1 MVPTPM
7 AILGP
12 QRMVDGPVALRTVA
26 RMPNT
31 SPHAP
36 NAPAPAAT
44 PGSEIGSKLWSMANT
59 LRAAGARPA
68 DYQAYI
74 LPILMYK
81 VLADRNAD
89 ERDRNVAEFGAE
101 FWEENGEYLLTTQF
115 PAGCDFAG
123 VRGAESNL
131 GEGLTDALV
140 KIQEANDWLA
150 GVFLSTDYGKLNDT
164 AVAALLDVLAGISFS
179 SSQVSDDALGA
190 AYEYLL
196 GQFADAAGA
205 KAGQFFTPPSVA
217 KLLARIVEAQ
227 PGESAYD
234 PTCGSGGLLNQ
245 VVEDVVAHHGADARG
260 TVSLHGQELDEQSAA
275 IARVNFYLHAD
286 QGDVVQ
292 GDTLLSPGFTDG
304 DQLRRFDVAVAN
316 PPFGLENT
324 LAAGWATDRYGRN
337 RWGSV
342 KKKPGEL
349 AFVAHIAS
357 SLKGSADGDE
367 PTGRAAIV
375 LPMGALFRGG
385 VEAQMRKNLLEGG
398 LVDAVIALP
407 GGMFYNTSIPAA
419 ILVLRAQPR
428 TAGEVLFVD
437 ATKTFV
443 KQKKQNAFSE
453 AQVVRVLRVLAEREA
468 VDDVRARSVSVAD
481 LVEAEGDLSSSRW
494 LPAENSVTVDVPG
507 TLAALRR
514 AEKQAASSASD
525 FWKRLEASGYGR

>member
-1 MVPTPM
+1 MPWVERHTE
-7 AILGP
+7 AVAHQVATGP
-12 QRMVDGPVALRTVA
+12 
-26 RMPNT
+26 
-31 SPHAP
+31 
-36 NAPAPAAT
+36 
-44 PGSEIGSKLWSMANT
+44 KLWSMANV
-59 LRAAGARPA
+59 LRAAGVRPA

-81 VLADRNAD
+81 VLADRNSD
-89 ERDRNVAEFGAE
+89 ERDRVLAEFGQE
-101 FWEENGEYLLTTQF
+101 FWDENRGYLEKTKF
-115 PAGCDFAG
+115 PAGCDF
-123 VRGAESNL
+123 ESIRALEANL
-131 GEGLTDALV
+131 GERLSDALV
-140 KIQEANDWLA
+140 ELEEANDWLA
-150 GVFLSTDYGKLNDT
+150 GVFLNTDYGKLTDT
-164 AVAALLDVLAGISFS
+164 AVTALLDVLAGMSFS
-179 SSQVSDDALGA
+179 RSQLSDDALGS

-217 KLLARIVEAQ
+217 KLLARIVGAR
-227 PGESAYD
+227 PGESVYD

-245 VVEDVVAHHGADARG
+245 VVEDVVARHGAEERG

-275 IARVNFYLHAD
+275 IAKVNFYLHAD
-286 QGDVVQ
+286 QGDVKR
-292 GDTLLSPGFTDG
+292 GDTLLSPGFTVG

-357 SLKGSADGDE
+357 SLKGTAAGEDR
-367 PTGRAAIV
+367 TGRAAVV

-385 VEAQMRKNLLEGG
+385 VEAEMRKNLLEAG

-419 ILVLRAQPR
+419 ILVLRTAQR
-428 TAGEVLFVD
+428 VAGEVLFVD
-437 ATKTFV
+437 ATSTFV

-453 AQVVRVLRVLAEREA
+453 EQVSQVLRVLANRETVEA
-468 VDDVRARSVSVAD
+468 VRALSVTVAD
-481 LVEAEGDLSSSRW
+481 LLAADGDLSPSRW
-494 LPAENSVTVDVPG
+494 LPTEASATVDVPAA
-507 TLAALRR
+507 LAGLRR
-514 AEKQAASSASD
+514 AEALASSASVA
-525 FWKRLEASGYGR
+525 FWAKLEAADYAW